1 MFRKVL
7 SVSILTVL
15 VGGIAACAHAPA
27 APTSA
32 QDSHKGL
39 IDARFATFNNHDLD
53 GIVKLYS
60 PTAIMTSPAFC
71 SPRQGLE
78 GARQAYGDLFKGY
91 PDIRDEVTGYVVQ
104 GDRIAVQFTVHVGQ
118 YAVPI
123 ADFLTV
129 QDGLIT
135 RDDAYFDPHGLH
147 CT

>member
-1 MFRKVL
+1 MFRKAML
-7 SVSILTVL
+7 ISILALGAT
-15 VGGIAACAHAPA
+15 ACAHAPA
-27 APTSA
+27 AQSSA
-32 QDSHKGL
+32 QNPYQGL
-39 IDARFATFNNHDLD
+39 IDARFATFNDHDLD
-53 GIVKLYS
+53 GIVKLYAA
-60 PTAIMTSPAFC
+60 TAIMTSPAFC

-104 GDRIAVQFTVHVGQ
+104 GDRIAVQFTVHVGK

-135 RDDAYFDPHGLH
+135 RDDAYFDPHGAH
-147 CT
+147 CS